1 MATGG
6 KFGPKAINPGTGR
19 LTQLR
24 NKGSREQLLPGRNAM
39 ETLTKGSPWD
49 RSMGNY
55 AKLTPSGAN
64 APTSYQDIIDMAQ
77 MGARVGANAKP
88 K

>member
-1 MATGG
+1 MASGG

-19 LTQLR
+19 LTQLH
-24 NKGSREQLLPGRNAM
+24 NKGSREQLLPGRRAM
-39 ETLTKGSPWD
+39 EQVTKGNPWE
-49 RSMGNY
+49 RSIGNY

-64 APTSYQDIIDMAQ
+64 APATYQDIIDMAT
-77 MGARVGANAKP
+77 MGVSAKP

>member
-6 KFGPKAINPGTGR
+6 KFGPKRINPGSGR
-19 LTQLR
+19 LQTST
-24 NKGSREQLLPGRNAM
+24 NKGSREQLLPGRHAM

-64 APTSYQDIIDMAQ
+64 APATYQDIIDMAS
-77 MGARVGANAKP
+77 MGANAKP